1 MLDSLSRFVDVH
13 SDKEQQHFCRPP
25 YWICDEVSV
34 FTQRHQ
40 SSSFMRHSREMR
52 AKNSCHK
59 NTIAT
64 PYVQILRHTGYHF
77 YILTWFGHDFQVFW
91 GTVFVPVFV
100 WGRFPYRGKGMIF
113 WIFSCCPLSR
123 VLHVTLANLQK
134 NAFEFR
140 LRSSPSVFSGC
151 G

>member
-40 SSSFMRHSREMR
+40 SSSFMRHAR
-52 AKNSCHK
+52 KIH
-59 NTIAT
+59 AT
-64 PYVQILRHTGYHF
+64 KIQWPLHTCRFLRHTGYHF

-134 NAFEFR
+134 K
-140 LRSSPSVFSGC
+140 C
-151 G
+151 I